1 MFGKKTIDFSSE
13 EINSIIGTDAVI
25 EGSFTTKDTTR
36 IDGTIKGNVD
46 TKGTL
51 IIGPKGKI
59 EGNVQAANVLV
70 AGEVRGDMNVAE
82 KIEASSSGKIIG
94 DIQAK
99 SLVIDE
105 NAMFQGRCTMNVKS
119 HHSSGNKENEEL

>member
-1 MFGKKTIDFSSE
+1 MFGKKTVDFSSE
-13 EINSIIGTDAVI
+13 EINSIIGSDAVI

-46 TKGTL
+46 TRGTL
-51 IIGPKGKI
+51 IIGPKGRI

-105 NAMFQGRCTMNVKS
+105 NAMFQGRCTMNVKN
-119 HHSSGNKENEEL
+119 HHISGNKDNEEL

>member
-1 MFGKKTIDFSSE
+1 MFGKKTVDFSSE
-13 EINSIIGTDAVI
+13 EINSIIGSDAVI

-46 TKGTL
+46 TRGTL
-51 IIGPKGKI
+51 IIGPKGRI
-59 EGNVQAANVLV
+59 EGNVQAVNVLV

-105 NAMFQGRCTMNVKS
+105 NAMFQGRCTMNVKN
-119 HHSSGNKENEEL
+119 HHVSVNKENEEL